1 MSQSTDRIAIVTG
14 ASQGI
19 GAGLVEAL
27 IEKGYGVVATS
38 RTIKEKFGPNV
49 VTVAGDVADRQTAER
64 AVAAALDHFGRIDSL
79 INNAGIFI
87 SKPFVDYTPA
97 DYAAVMSVNVEGFF
111 HMTQKVLSQM
121 LRQGSGHVVNITTTL
136 VDQPLK
142 AVPAGLASLSK
153 GALDAITRG
162 LAIEYSDK
170 GVRVNAV
177 APGIIRTPMH
187 SPESH
192 EFLSKLHPIQRLG
205 EVQEIVDAILYLE
218 SAPFVTGQT
227 LHVDGG
233 ASAGRW

>member
-1 MSQSTDRIAIVTG
+1 MSQSTNRIVIVTG

-27 IEKGYGVVATS
+27 TARGYGVVATS
-38 RTIKEKFGPNV
+38 RSVKEKFGPNV

-64 AVAAALDHFGRIDSL
+64 VVNAALDHFGRIDTL

-87 SKPFVDYTPA
+87 AKPFVDYTPA
-97 DYAAVMSVNVEGFF
+97 DYAAVMSVNVGGFF
-111 HMTQKVLSQM
+111 HMTQKVLSEM

-153 GALDAITRG
+153 GALDAVTRG

-218 SAPFVTGQT
+218 SATFVTGQT